1 MVEKFSLFRSESGLN
16 LPHIYEIKLSVDTIH
31 ERPESLSA
39 SRSEESERPSE
50 QALRSIGLEFTSS
63 YKSTKRLATLLFQ

>member
-1 MVEKFSLFRSESGLN
+1 MSRCFCFLVPTNVQTRETRYKMVEEFSLFRSVSGLN

-39 SRSEESERPSE
+39 SRSE
-50 QALRSIGLEFTSS
+50 
-63 YKSTKRLATLLFQ
+63 